1 MSMNA
6 PKTRASRWSWLRP
19 MKGFSLVELLMVIVV
34 TTLGFVALLNMQM
47 ASLRGLAH
55 AKHLAE
61 ATNLAEN
68 YIEQIRLE
76 FMSWTALP
84 GQGLDGGGTFPHLK
98 DLVVG
103 GGVTAGAQATGD
115 VVGAPGWIRAGDAA
129 GKDRRVSRVG
139 PVNQL
144 GFNNGLRQ
152 AMIQPGF
159 EGEDKPYCM
168 HYRLTWL
175 VPDRAIRVEVEVS
188 WPLTSADMNT
198 FMLCDKLASADLGQA
213 RSVTL
218 TSSLAVNVFER

>member
-1 MSMNA
+1 MRDRDA
-6 PKTRASRWSWLRP
+6 RRPPARWWSLRRGQ
-19 MKGFSLVELLMVIVV
+19 GFSLVELLMVVVV

-47 ASLRGLAH
+47 ATLRGLAH

-68 YIEQIRLE
+68 FIEQLRLE
-76 FMSWTALP
+76 FMSWTDLP
-84 GQGLDGGGTFPHLK
+84 GQGLDGGASFPHIK

-103 GGVTAGAQATGD
+103 GGVTPGAQATGD
-115 VVGAPGWIRAGDAA
+115 VVGAPGWIRAGSAA
-129 GKDRRVSRVG
+129 GDDRRVSRVG
-139 PVNQL
+139 PVNAL
-144 GFNNGLRQ
+144 GLNTGIRQ

-159 EGEDKPYCM
+159 EGTDRPYCM

-188 WPLTSADMNT
+188 WPLANADMNT
-198 FMLCDKLASADLGQA
+198 FMLCDTLASADLGQA

-218 TSSLAVNVFER
+218 TSSLGMNVFER

>member
-1 MSMNA
+1 MNRTL
-6 PKTRASRWSWLRP
+6 PRQPRSRWWRLRQ
-19 MKGFSLVELLMVIVV
+19 MEGFSLVELLMVVVV

-47 ASLRGLAH
+47 ATLRGLSH

-68 YIEQIRLE
+68 FIEQLRLE
-76 FMSWTALP
+76 FMSWTSIQ
-84 GQGLDGGGTFPHLK
+84 GQGLDGSGSFPHLE

-115 VVGAPGWIRAGDAA
+115 IVGAPGWIRAGSA
-129 GKDRRVSRVG
+129 GGSDRRVGRAG
-139 PVNQL
+139 PANEL
-144 GFNNGLRQ
+144 GFSNGIRQ

-159 EGEDKPYCM
+159 EAEDTPFCL

-175 VPDRAIRVEVEVS
+175 VPDRAIRIETEVS
-188 WPLTSADMNT
+188 WPLSNANMNT
-198 FMLCDKLASADLGQA
+198 FMLCDNLASADLGQA